1 MNKLGMLFIF
11 TIGAA
16 VGIAASMGYFKK
28 KYEAIAQEEIYA
40 VREFYNKKRNE
51 EQANKEDKNIRVE
64 EEEDKVYGD
73 KNSEVELIDMDSLKE
88 DMNDYVETIEK
99 LRYTNEE
106 NKKVGLKPYVISP
119 DEFGMS
125 DENYTCI
132 SLSYYEDQILADDAD
147 HIVEDVENVIG
158 FESLTHFGEYED
170 DCVYVRND
178 RRKCD
183 YEILLRQEKYADV
196 LKRKPYLREGKE

>member
-1 MNKLGMLFIF
+1 MNKLGGLLLF
-11 TIGAA
+11 TLGAA
-16 VGIAASMGYFKK
+16 VGAAASMNYFKK

-40 VREFYNKKRNE
+40 VREFYTKKKMENDAEDMKDEEHEESEEFEEENE
-51 EQANKEDKNIRVE
+51 IDEERETRNKEFYN
-64 EEEDKVYGD
+64 YAA
-73 KNSEVELIDMDSLKE
+73 
-88 DMNDYVETIEK
+88 TIK
-99 LRYTNEE
+99 DLRYTNEE
-106 NKKVGLKPYVISP
+106 RKKAGPKPYVISP

-125 DENYTCI
+125 DEDYTCI
-132 SLSYYEDQILADDAD
+132 SLSYYEDQVLADDAD
-147 HIVEDVENVIG
+147 HIVEDVENVVG

-183 YEILLRQEKYADV
+183 YEILLRQEKYTDV